1 MALGLAAQLAW
12 LGLEWGA
19 RKRLSAAI
27 REGAEPEPGLAP
39 LRDEEL
45 LLGELRRRERELEL
59 AATRRRDELDRYSDY
74 LVYLAHE
81 LKTPLT
87 SLRLGLSALAEKYA
101 DRERGLGGARGGARD
116 ASALA
121 ALLSEL
127 GALEAKA
134 DEALFYAK
142 SHSFAED
149 YIVKPTRADE
159 LVRRSLARMAG
170 PFVAKGMTPAFGP
183 GFRAAEAGAATVLSD
198 PVWLGFIVEQ
208 ILLNAAKYG
217 PAGSVVWIEL
227 QGASDELELA
237 VADRGPGVGPGDLE
251 RLFDRGFVGQ
261 ARDRTGERERS
272 TGLGLYLVRA
282 MAERMGHRVQARPN
296 PGGGLMVQVT
306 MRRY

>member
-19 RKRLSAAI
+19 RKRLATAI
-27 REGAEPEPGLAP
+27 REGAEPEPGRAP

-59 AATRRRDELDRYSDY
+59 AASRRREELDRYSDY

-87 SLRLGLSALAEKYA
+87 SLRLGLSALAEEHA
-101 DRERGLGGARGGARD
+101 DREPALARAPGGTRD
-116 ASALA
+116 AAALA

-127 GALEAKA
+127 GSLEAKA

-149 YIVKPTRADE
+149 FIVKPTRPDE

-198 PVWLGFIVEQ
+198 PVWLGFIIEQ
-208 ILLNAAKYG
+208 VLLNAAKYG
-217 PAGSVVWIEL
+217 PAGSVVQIEL
-227 QGASDELELA
+227 RSAGDELELS
-237 VADRGPGVGPGDLE
+237 VADRGPGVEPGDLP
-251 RLFDRGFVGQ
+251 RLFDRGFIGQ

-272 TGLGLYLVRA
+272 TGLGLYLVGA
-282 MAERMGHRVQARPN
+282 MAERLGHRVQARPN
-296 PGGGLMVQVT
+296 PGGGLVILVA